1 MNRRAL
7 GTCEQWNGTG
17 SGALERGT
25 AGALEG
31 HMATAYLRCGTCG
44 RTVAAGIG
52 YCPHCGEAV
61 DPALVNK
68 LRDMHATLQLLDAR
82 IADGWADRTLAD
94 LRADLVEQYLAL
106 RMAPSAPAVPVA
118 PVAPVGPA
126 ASPVARETSAPAQMR
141 AELSRDARG
150 AGVGAAKGDVSPA
163 AGAAVRVPAGPAFSW
178 RAFVAEQAIAIMA
191 YLGGFLL
198 LVATLAFEVGGWQE
212 LPNGIK
218 LAVVS
223 LVYVVFGALGILLRR
238 SVTLGTVGR
247 AYLGV
252 FALMTPLVALAV
264 YRFELQ
270 ALGFPVAGML
280 CISALYA
287 TAIFLL
293 LAARTDFATYAYVGW
308 TALAV
313 AALAGVDWS
322 GNPREWSFF
331 ALGAVS
337 IVLLLP
343 TLVRRMPQLAA
354 LRAPALHLAA
364 VTSVIAALGTLA
376 LTGVGVLY
384 SMGIRYPHI
393 GYTPDAFASAGVVL
407 WLLSLT
413 WSRVTHGGALNLS
426 AELLDLVDW
435 LTVALAPIGVV
446 GVLMWAGAERAL
458 VAPAVA
464 LVALLTLVVALVLRR
479 RQPERTRLRF
489 AQEGLAVALTALAGG
504 IVYTL
509 PAPNWSLAAV
519 LAAGIAVTVTVA
531 AIEDVPWVLLASGL
545 FVSIEYRIILA
556 ATLPTPVINTSAEQ
570 DAAQAMVVSL
580 MLGFAVALG
589 LVGTGLTLGAR
600 AKAFAWPVLLTAL
613 ANALIV
619 LPLEGW
625 SLSIHVV
632 FFATLAALALI
643 AGYRLQRPV
652 WAGLV
657 TAFFGGLAM
666 WVIETV
672 PDRPGETVVAALGMA
687 VLALAIRRWLG
698 RTWAFGPYAL
708 AVWGALVGWA
718 VLNQL
723 ASSLAGEPIR
733 LIGIKPGDWL
743 LLAAA
748 VLATGAALLENIP
761 WTMAAP
767 AALAFAALVHGS
779 ADPRP
784 QVAIALALVG
794 AGMLLRR
801 LRGQW
806 WSVAWHVAGFGGA
819 LLAVRAFGEQP
830 FADPRAQIAVLLAF
844 AALAYLVALQERSVW
859 VTGLSAAFA
868 ALAAQLVPL
877 GQGNLV
883 PTLALTFGYALAGS
897 VLSRWRG
904 GTWALGTFAAAVFAS
919 LLAVIRLTPF
929 DPGVAEALLLV
940 FAGASYLVAVLERR
954 AWASGV
960 PALYAML
967 AVVVQPDSHALLP
980 LALALAVAA
989 LVVSRLGGWQ
999 RAWPL
1004 YAGAAT
1010 AAAATALLGAGAANT
1025 GFEALAL
1032 LALALAA
1039 YAIAALES
1047 RIEVIPVALLFGVLA
1062 LAAGS
1067 GARQLPEL
1075 VSTLAYVALS
1085 WLYVALA
1092 AVWRRLPGLRA
1103 RGAWWSD
1110 SLADRVQALQRG
1122 DPRVAGAALH
1132 EWGGLAVGA
1141 TLVVAAL
1148 FAPDALAARAPGAQS
1163 LALALVSLAGLCW
1176 LRALLHRQHWARYVA
1191 GGLLAL
1197 AVSAEAR
1204 WAGAANVQAFILAPG
1219 SYLVVAGAL
1228 LSADARL
1235 GRQLRLGRVLSL
1247 AGAIVLLAPTLA
1259 QSFADDPAWAYALV
1273 LALEALLLAGAG
1285 VGIRSRILV
1294 LTSSV
1299 FVAVA
1304 ALRGAALAV
1313 TSGVPI
1319 ALVIALL
1326 ALLLMGG
1333 ATWLSLRM
1341 RHDAGQAA

>member
-1 MNRRAL
+1 M
-7 GTCEQWNGTG
+7 G

-25 AGALEG
+25 AGAQEG
-31 HMATAYLRCGTCG
+31 HMATAYLKCGTCG
-44 RTVAAGIG
+44 RTVAAGIS

-94 LRADLVEQYLAL
+94 LHSDLVEQYLAL
-106 RMAPSAPAVPVA
+106 RMAPTAPAVPVA
-118 PVAPVGPA
+118 PVAPA
-126 ASPVARETSAPAQMR
+126 AAPSVPRETNAPAPMR
-141 AELSRDARG
+141 AESSGVAHG
-150 AGVGAAKGDVSPA
+150 AGVGAARGDVSSA
-163 AGAAVRVPAGPAFSW
+163 AGATVNVPAGPAFAW

-313 AALAGVDWS
+313 AALACVDWS
-322 GNPREWSFF
+322 GSPREWSFF

-343 TLVRRMPQLAA
+343 TLLRPMPQLAA

-364 VTSVIAALGTLA
+364 VTSIIAAVGTLT
-376 LTGVGVLY
+376 LTAVGVLY
-384 SMGIRYPHI
+384 SMGIHYSSI

-407 WLLSLT
+407 WILSLT
-413 WSRVTHGGALNLS
+413 WSRISHGDALDLS

-489 AQEGLAVALTALAGG
+489 AQEGLAIALTALAGG

-509 PAPNWSLAAV
+509 AAPNGSLSAV

-531 AIEDVPWVLLASGL
+531 VVEDVPWVLLASGL
-545 FVSIEYRIILA
+545 FVSIEYRVMLA
-556 ATLPTPVINTSAEQ
+556 ATLPAPVINTSADQ

-580 MLGFAVALG
+580 MLGFAVGLG
-589 LVGTGLTLGAR
+589 LVGAGLSLGAR

-619 LPLEGW
+619 LPLERW

-632 FFATLAALALI
+632 FFVALAALALI

-657 TAFFGGLAM
+657 TAFFGGLAI

-672 PDRPGETVVAALGMA
+672 PDRPGETVAAALGMA

-723 ASSLAGEPIR
+723 ESSLAGEPIR
-733 LIGIKPGDWL
+733 LIGIRPGDWL
-743 LLAAA
+743 LLAVA
-748 VLATGAALLENIP
+748 VLATIAALLEDIP

-767 AALAFAALVHGS
+767 AVLAFAALVHGS

-784 QVAIALALVG
+784 KVAIALALVG
-794 AGMLLRR
+794 AGMFLRW

-806 WSVAWHVAGFGGA
+806 WSVASHVAGFSGA

-904 GTWALGTFAAAVFAS
+904 GAWALGTFAAAVFAS

-954 AWASGV
+954 AWASVV

-980 LALALAVAA
+980 LALALAAAA

-1010 AAAATALLGAGAANT
+1010 AAAATAVLGAGAANT

-1067 GARQLPEL
+1067 AARQLPEL
-1075 VSTLAYVALS
+1075 ASTLAYVALS

-1092 AVWRRLPGLRA
+1092 AVWRRLPGLRP

-1110 SLADRVQALQRG
+1110 RLADQGVQALQRG

-1141 TLVVAAL
+1141 AVVVAAL
-1148 FAPDALAARAPGAQS
+1148 FAPNALAAHAPGSQS

-1204 WAGAANVQAFILAPG
+1204 WAGAANVQAFVLAPG

-1228 LSADARL
+1228 LSADVRL
-1235 GRQLRLGRVLSL
+1235 GRQLRLGRALSL

-1259 QSFADDPAWAYALV
+1259 QSFAEDPTWAYALV

-1285 VGIRSRILV
+1285 VGMRSRTLV

-1341 RHDAGQAA
+1341 RHDAGQSA